1 MTVPNWKKFLVAAS
15 LCMAFIITACSSGQ
29 SDHAANLQVQLSKN
43 PTPTADW
50 HQSIQLLKGI
60 SWFQVELLDEQ
71 GKPLDLLKAEVSA
84 HSDTVQVDFPVR
96 KAGAYRI
103 RSSAFDA
110 NGALLGT
117 TSQAVQVAAGPNQ
130 ISVTTLGLGSLYYA
144 DNLNLTQTK
153 NPAGLEKFLSFDQPG
168 ISLQAYC
175 FFGYLGEE
183 GQPKQAYFSLVQRMN
198 RQFPETG
205 NARLPAIMVGTGVS
219 NPDLKRILLGGTFDL
234 SYRDNWITL
243 EQPWNFRVVSNNP
256 AGSVIPQNTTQARI
270 VSGTFGQPGARYE
283 IISYTQDNE
292 GGLLE
297 TSVLVEDSMGFVN
310 EGFGPNAFLPNWLYP
325 AQRKSVME
333 NYGGSVEKYLKN
345 TQDPMTGQGSYY
357 YSAPFLKV
365 LTYSI
370 KHNNAVIAEGTGG
383 LLWMDVVYQTFEDS
397 TADIINDATWSFF
410 IMQFPKQKKA
420 LMTTTVGTP
429 VGTYPISSLFTH
441 DAPKNANGVLEPQ
454 YRWNLQDIQITP
466 MKDKTW
472 TSPQSNLIYY
482 TEFKIDLAGEYPTH
496 LHVKMAWDEQEA
508 NVLGRFVYE
517 GLGNVTG
524 TLNGEPVEGTAWLEM
539 QPIGKLSDKP
549 SR

>member
-1 MTVPNWKKFLVAAS
+1 MSDSNWKKLLVATA
-15 LCMAFIITACSSGQ
+15 LFVAFVVTACSSGQ
-29 SDHAANLQVQLSKN
+29 SDHAANLRVQLSKN

-50 HQSIQLLKGI
+50 HQSIQLLGGI
-60 SWFQVELLDEQ
+60 SWFQVELLDDQ
-71 GKPLDLLKAEVSA
+71 GKPVDFLKVDVSA
-84 HSDTVQVDFPVR
+84 NSDTVQVEFPIR
-96 KAGAYRI
+96 QTGAYRI
-103 RSSAFDA
+103 RSSAFNS

-130 ISVTTLGLGSLYYA
+130 ISVTTLGTSNLYYA
-144 DNLNLTQTK
+144 NNLNLSQTQS
-153 NPAGLEKFLSFDQPG
+153 PAGLEKFLSFDQPG
-168 ISLQAYC
+168 IALQAYC

-183 GQPKQAYFSLVQRMN
+183 GQPKQAYFSLVQRLN
-198 RQFPETG
+198 KQFPETG
-205 NARLPAIMVGTGVS
+205 NARLPLIMVGTGVS

-234 SYRDNWITL
+234 SYHDNWITL

-283 IISYTQDNE
+283 IISYTEDNE
-292 GGLLE
+292 RGLLE
-297 TSVLVEDSMGFVN
+297 TTVLVEDSMGFVN
-310 EGFGPNAFLPNWLYP
+310 EGFGPNAFVPNWLHP

-333 NYGGSVEKYLKN
+333 NYGGSLEKYLKN

-370 KHNNAVIAEGTGG
+370 KRDGAVISKGTGG
-383 LLWMDVVYQTFEDS
+383 LLWMDVVYQNFDNASEE
-397 TADIINDATWSFF
+397 IIKDATWSFF

-429 VGTYPISSLFTH
+429 LGTYPISSLFAH

-454 YRWNLQDIQITP
+454 YRWNLQDIKITRLT
-466 MKDKTW
+466 DKVW
-472 TSPQSNLIYY
+472 TSPQSNLSYY

-508 NVLGRFVYE
+508 NVRGRFVYE

-539 QPIGKLSDKP
+539 QPIGKL
-549 SR
+549 

>member
-1 MTVPNWKKFLVAAS
+1 MSDSIWKKLLIATALVV
-15 LCMAFIITACSSGQ
+15 AFVVTACSSGQ
-29 SDHAANLQVQLSKN
+29 SDHAANLQVQLSKK
-43 PTPTADW
+43 PTPTDDW
-50 HQSIQLLKGI
+50 HQSIQLLGGI

-71 GKPLDLLKAEVSA
+71 GKPLDFLKVDVSPD
-84 HSDTVQVDFPVR
+84 SDTVQVEFPVR
-96 KAGAYRI
+96 QTGAHRI
-103 RSSAFDA
+103 RSSAFNS

-117 TSQAVQVAAGPNQ
+117 TSQAVQVAAGLNQ
-130 ISVTTLGLGSLYYA
+130 ISVTTLGMGSLYYA
-144 DNLNLTQTK
+144 DNLNLTQTQ

-183 GQPKQAYFSLVQRMN
+183 GQPKQAYFSLVQRLN
-198 RQFPETG
+198 KQIPEAD
-205 NARLPAIMVGTGVS
+205 NARLPLIMVGTGVS

-243 EQPWNFRVVSNNP
+243 EQPWKFRVTENNP
-256 AGSVIPQNTTQARI
+256 AGSVTPQNTTQARI

-283 IISYTQDNE
+283 IVSTNQDNE

-297 TSVLVEDSMGFVN
+297 TTVLVEDSMGFVN
-310 EGFGPNAFLPNWLYP
+310 EGFGPNAFVPNWLYP

-333 NYGGSVEKYLKN
+333 NYGGSLEKYLKN

-365 LTYSI
+365 LTYAI
-370 KHNNAVIAEGTGG
+370 KRDHVVISEGKGG

-397 TADIINDATWSFF
+397 TADIIKDATWSFF

-441 DAPKNANGVLEPQ
+441 DAPKNANGVLEPK
-454 YRWNLQDIQITP
+454 YRWNLQDIKITR
-466 MKDKTW
+466 
-472 TSPQSNLIYY
+472 
-482 TEFKIDLAGEYPTH
+482 A
-496 LHVKMAWDEQEA
+496 A
-508 NVLGRFVYE
+508 
-517 GLGNVTG
+517 
-524 TLNGEPVEGTAWLEM
+524 
-539 QPIGKLSDKP
+539 
-549 SR
+549 